1 MRRVHPALAAARIRP
16 VERLV
21 DESVAAPRF
30 HASLLSGFAALALLL
45 SALGLFGL
53 VSYSAAMRRRE
64 IGIRIALG
72 ASPRDVFARIAG
84 GGVRLVALGL
94 ALGAAVSLA
103 ASRLVAGLL
112 FEVQPTDPYTYAA
125 IAAVMLATGFVAGA
139 IPARRAA
146 RVDAASALRSE

>member
-1 MRRVHPALAAARIRP
+1 VHPALRAARIRP

-45 SALGLFGL
+45 AALGLFGL
-53 VSYSAAMRRRE
+53 LSYTAATRRRE

-84 GGVRLVALGL
+84 GGVRLVAVGL
-94 ALGAAVSLA
+94 VLGAAASA
-103 ASRLVAGLL
+103 AATRALSGLL
-112 FEVQPTDPYTYAA
+112 FEVRPTDPVTYAA
-125 IAAVMLATGFVAGA
+125 IAVVMLGTGLAAGA

-146 RVDAASALRSE
+146 RVDPASALRSE